1 MINNLALQLN
11 ALASEG
17 GAARAAVR
25 VHQALESHGHVNGW
39 ISGFRALSGI
49 SAVPEAKIA
58 PPDHQSRWRR
68 HLRSRLIQTR
78 KHGWKTENPSLHSLG
93 WPDTGLGKELL
104 AAYAAGEFQLLNL
117 HWLGDS
123 TISIEEI
130 GRLSVP
136 MVWTLHDQWAFSGSE
151 HYSPLNVSER
161 KYINSGRF
169 VDGYTAANCPEFERG
184 FDLNRWTWR
193 RKSTSWCKPMPL
205 ICPSAWMASCVKRSA
220 LMADWPC
227 HVIPNPLD
235 PEQWFPLEPD
245 LARTVLGLP
254 LEDPIVLFGAMGG
267 TQDPRKGS
275 DLLMQALPHLAVR
288 CADFSRPPTLV
299 IFGQA
304 RPGEAPN
311 VDLPVHYL
319 GHLHD
324 DVSLRLAYSAADVMV
339 VPSRLDNL
347 PNTATE
353 AMACGTPVVAFR
365 TGGLPEIVD
374 HGVSGMLAEG
384 FDPEALAQSIAD
396 VLLNPQHLRSMAA
409 RAREQ
414 AEAKWHPARIAAL
427 YAEVYSEA
435 LLSQQKS

>member
-1 MINNLALQLN
+1 MRTALQLN
-11 ALASEG
+11 AFASDG

-25 VHQALESHGHVNGW
+25 VHQALQSHVATHGW
-39 ISGFRALSGI
+39 NSGLRAISGI
-49 SAVPEAKIA
+49 SPGPGSIIA
-58 PPDHQSRWRR
+58 PPQEQKRWWRV
-68 HLRSRLIQTR
+68 LRPRLIQAR
-78 KHGWKTENPSLHSLG
+78 KRGWITENPSLHSLC
-93 WPDTGLGKELL
+93 WPDTGLGRELSV
-104 AAYAAGEFQLLNL
+104 AYSRNQFQVINL
-117 HWLGDS
+117 HWLGDN
-123 TISIEEI
+123 TLSIKEI
-130 GRLSVP
+130 GELSCPV
-136 MVWTLHDQWAFSGSE
+136 VWTLHDQWPFSGAE
-151 HYSPLNVSER
+151 HYAPLIEATGE
-161 KYINSGRF
+161 ITHPARF
-169 VDGYTAANCPEFERG
+169 ATGYLASNCPERELG
-184 FDLNRWTWR
+184 CDLNRWTWQLKR
-193 RKSTSWCKPMPL
+193 RCWRKPMPL
-205 ICPSAWMASCVKRSA
+205 ICPSAWMASCVRSSA

-235 PEQWFPLEPD
+235 PQQWFPIATA
-245 LARTVLGLP
+245 LARTMLGLP
-254 LEDPIVLFGAMGG
+254 HEGLLLLFGAMGG

-288 CADFSRPPTLV
+288 CADISTPLALV

-304 RPGEAPN
+304 RPGEGPD
-311 VDLPVHYL
+311 VGLPVHYL
-319 GHLHD
+319 GHLYD